1 MNGDSDG
8 HPQTG
13 VMNTHLSLV
22 SGRAHNPLLSGWQAA
37 CALAVLSAGLTGCF
51 KVSSDAGALRDS
63 AEKSSGSNWDKQ
75 IEIGVGVITLN
86 LARTGLAFVS
96 LDPEARNALRAV
108 RAAEVGVYKL
118 HGAHSTLNHAAV
130 LSAADKVMAERGWDR
145 IVGVMN
151 RDGLVA
157 IYVRKDASSS
167 RNLKACLVTMNR
179 EEMVVASARSDLEP
193 LFEIAFNQPAWRRT
207 GFQLTRP

>member
-1 MNGDSDG
+1 
-8 HPQTG
+8 
-13 VMNTHLSLV
+13 MNTNLCV
-22 SGRAHNPLLSGWQAA
+22 APGREHNPFLSRWQAA

-63 AEKSSGSNWDKQ
+63 AEKSSGSGWDKQ
-75 IEIGVGVITLN
+75 IEIGVGAITLN
-86 LARTGLAFVS
+86 LARAGLAFVS
-96 LDPEARNALRAV
+96 LDPEARTALQAV
-108 RAAEVGVYKL
+108 RAAEVGVYKR
-118 HGAHSTLNHAAV
+118 HGTRGTLNHPAV
-130 LSAADKVMAERGWDR
+130 LLAADRVMADRGWDR

-157 IYVRKDASSS
+157 IYIRNDASSA

-207 GFQLTRP
+207 GYQLTHP